1 MLNIKELLKTTTE
14 PLNVNKFNA
23 VIKPKNDGS
32 YTGVTIETLNQKNKS
47 K

>member
-1 MLNIKELLKTTTE
+1 MINIKELLQTTTE
-14 PLNVNKFNA
+14 PLNVKKFNA
-23 VIKPKNDGS
+23 VIKPKNNGS